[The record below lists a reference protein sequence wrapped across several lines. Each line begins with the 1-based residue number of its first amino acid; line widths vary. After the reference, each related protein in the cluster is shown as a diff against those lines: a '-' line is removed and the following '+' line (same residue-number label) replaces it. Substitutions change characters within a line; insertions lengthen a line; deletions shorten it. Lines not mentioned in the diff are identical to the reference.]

1 MKFTNG
7 KVLILIGTVHCIF
20 GISPYAFGKQFL
32 SFTSNYFFRISEGLS
47 EFPLLNGIMNYEN
60 FASFWFVYFGIL
72 FIPLGFLLDY
82 VEINDN
88 KIPKKFLWSYFI
100 FNLIGSYMIPFS
112 GMTFITLPHSVF
124 MLIRNRKKTDR

>member
-1 MKFTNG
+1 MKLTNG
-7 KVLILIGTVHCIF
+7 KFLILTGIAHILL

-32 SFTSNYFFRISEGLS
+32 SFSESYFFRISEGLS

-60 FASFWFVYFGIL
+60 FASFWFVYFGVI

-82 VEINDN
+82 IERINIEIPRN
-88 KIPKKFLWSYFI
+88 FLWSYFI

-112 GMTFITLPHSVF
+112 GMTFLTLPHSVF
-124 MLIRNRKKTDR
+124 MLIKNLKKTDI